1 MKRNLLR
8 ALTFVAAACLYVA
21 GAKADV
27 APVEPSADGAG
38 VYQIGSAANLV
49 WFSDYVNAGNYTAQA
64 VLTADIDMS
73 DVDNFTPIGKA
84 VMDNTAARKTC
95 FKGKFDGQGH
105 TIRNLTIVGAADG
118 NISLGLFS
126 RINSTSSSVKNLFME
141 HVNISTSQTT
151 AVSIGPIVG
160 HLDRFTLINCGAVD
174 VTISHPNF
182 TSSSTAKDGG
192 VCGYMVSHEQSNMV
206 NCFTD
211 YASYGG
217 KGGSAIITNCYAKSD
232 FDTKA
237 TTGELCFLLNGD
249 QSNIV
254 WKQTLGTDAYPV
266 LDATHGT
273 VYGNAAYQ
281 CDGVTAKGEISY
293 SNVDASTVDPHTFN
307 DGFCTVCGHCDPAYL
322 TTNGEA
328 FFEIGDKHQ
337 LKWFAAYV
345 NEENPTAQARLTA
358 AIDVE
363 EDAWTPMEDFT
374 GTLDGNNFT
383 IYNLGAPLFK
393 TTKDGATIKNLTLQ
407 GSLTST
413 QNRFGAFICDH
424 LEGQLTVTNCVNK
437 TAITSVNDRS
447 GGFIGN
453 VSAGTVEVTDCEN
466 MANLTST
473 TTNLAGIIGD
483 TSAPSTTLTRCVNTG
498 SITGLGDVSVQM
510 AGIVATFRGGENSTL
525 RLVRCGNS
533 GAIEGKKNSSG
544 NSNVGGLVAWLSSQ
558 SGKVAY
564 ISNCYNIAPV
574 VATGN
579 FVGGLAGQISNA
591 SSLVIED
598 SYNTGDVV
606 SDGTDVYMLCGRM
619 QIPTNGTVTNCW
631 NSGTARN
638 AASPLLMVDGS
649 NITNSYNVNTDGK
662 TCAQGAAKLIPGYE
676 DSWLASGAF
685 TYYINNAAGK
695 TVYYQ
700 TLGSF
705 PTPWFTGQVVY
716 KTSDAGWGT
725 FFDTEKAYAF
735 TGVKAYTGK
744 IDGSVLKLT
753 EVSQANAGTPVILE
767 GTYYNKVV
775 KDTPAEMPEN
785 DLKGT
790 ATDLTADGSQYVLA
804 KKDDVVGFYQ
814 ATEGTIAAGKAY
826 ILYAGGGVK
835 GFTFGTATS
844 IVSPLGETE
853 EGAAIYDLS
862 GRRVTKATKGLYII
876 NGKKVLK

>member
-1 MKRNLLR
+1 
-8 ALTFVAAACLYVA
+8 VAAACLYVA

-49 WFSDYVNAGNYTAQA
+49 WFSDYVNAGNYTAEA

-84 VMDNTAARKTC
+84 VMDNTAARATC
-95 FKGKFDGQGH
+95 FRGKFDGQGH

-126 RINSTSSSVKNLFME
+126 RIYSTSSSVKNLFME
-141 HVNISTSQTT
+141 HVNISTPQTT

-160 HLDRFTLINCGAVD
+160 HLDRFTLINCGVID

-182 TSSSTAKDGG
+182 ESGNPSTARDGG
-192 VCGYMVSHEQSNMV
+192 VCGYLVSHEQSNLV
-206 NCFTD
+206 NCYTD
-211 YASYGG
+211 YATYAG
-217 KGGSAIITNCYAKSD
+217 KGSKAIITNSYAKSD

-237 TTGELCFLLNGD
+237 STGELCYLLNGD

-328 FFEIGDKHQ
+328 FFEIGDKQQ

-345 NEENPTAQARLTA
+345 NEENPTAKARLTA

-393 TTKDGATIKNLTLQ
+393 TTKDGATIKNLTLN

-424 LEGQLTVTNCVNK
+424 LEGQLTITNCVNQ
-437 TAITSVNDRS
+437 TAITSKNDRS

-453 VSAGTVEVTDCEN
+453 VSAGTVNMTDCEN

-473 TTNLAGIIGD
+473 ITNLAGIIGD
-483 TSAPSTTLTRCVNTG
+483 TSASSTTLTRCNNTG

-510 AGIVATFRGGENSTL
+510 AGIVGTFRGGENSTL

-533 GAIEGKKNSSG
+533 GAIEGKKNSNG
-544 NSNVGGLVAWLSSQ
+544 NSNVGGLVAWVNSQ

-579 FVGGLAGQISNA
+579 FVGGLAGQISKL

-619 QIPTNGTVTNCW
+619 ENAGNGTVTNCW

-638 AASPLLMVDGS
+638 AASPLLMVDGN

-662 TCAQGAAKLIPGYE
+662 TCAQGAATLIPGYE

-767 GTYYNKVV
+767 GTYYNKVA
-775 KDTPAEMPEN
+775 KATPAEMPEN

-790 ATDLTADGSQYVLA
+790 ATDLAADGSQYVLA

-826 ILYAGGGVK
+826 LTGISAGVK
-835 GFTFGTATS
+835 AITFGTIDG

-862 GRRVTKATKGLYII
+862 GRRVEKATKGLYII
-876 NGKKVLK
+876 NGKKILK